1 LLRAAAAYG
10 RRARDPTGMRR
21 GNWHLACREFKQNE
35 DVRGMSAKRSTAVLG
50 AVADTYRGDRKAVVG
65 FLNEA
70 LATEIVCALR
80 YRRHHFMAR
89 GRASQRIAEE
99 FLVHA
104 DEELSHADVI
114 AERIVQLGG
123 EPDFAPDTL
132 KERSHAEYVASSSVV
147 EMVRENLLAQRVAI
161 DSYRGLIEYLGEND
175 PTTCRMLEGIIGV
188 KAAHADELLDLL
200 QNDTRAG

>member
-1 LLRAAAAYG
+1 
-10 RRARDPTGMRR
+10 
-21 GNWHLACREFKQNE
+21 
-35 DVRGMSAKRSTAVLG
+35 MSAKRSAAVLE
-50 AVADTYRGDRKAVVG
+50 AVTDTYRGDRKTVLR

-80 YRRHHFMAR
+80 YRRHHFIAR
-89 GRASQRIAEE
+89 GLAATRIAEE

-123 EPDFAPDTL
+123 EPDFSPDTL
-132 KERSHAEYVASSSVV
+132 KARSHAEYVAPGTIV
-147 EMVRENLLAQRVAI
+147 EMVRENLVAQRVAI

-175 PTTCRMLEGIIGV
+175 PPTRRMLEGIVGV
-188 KAAHADELLDLL
+188 EAAHAEELLDLL
-200 QNDTRAG
+200 QHDTRAD